1 MSKWGVCVV
10 CEKGIEDYEEK
21 EKPVINISMVSAKLN
36 NNFVC
41 NHCIEALKIC
51 LDNNMTQ
58 MEVRRRKR
66 QKELEGEIK

>member
-41 NHCIEALKIC
+41 NHCIEALKI
-51 LDNNMTQ
+51 
-58 MEVRRRKR
+58 
-66 QKELEGEIK
+66 